1 MHRIRDLAPG
11 LVLLVV
17 LGAPLALRAQAG
29 SLFADPRAE
38 RIGDVLTVVIQ
49 ESASATNRSATNSE
63 KSNEVDIGST
73 VQQTGGNILGFIPL
87 HSLQSNVSNGYEGQA
102 STSRSAQLSA
112 RMTVTVVDKKTNGD
126 LVVEGVRKLKIN
138 GETEAIYLNG
148 EVSPALISRGN
159 TILSSNIGNLHIEY
173 TGKGTITQGSRPGI
187 FVRLINW
194 IF

>member
-1 MHRIRDLAPG
+1 M
-11 LVLLVV
+11 
-17 LGAPLALRAQAG
+17 
-29 SLFADPRAE
+29 
-38 RIGDVLTVVIQ
+38 LTVLIQ
-49 ESASATNRSATNSE
+49 ESASATNRSSTNSE
-63 KSNEVDIGST
+63 KSNEMDIGST
-73 VQQTGGNILGFIPL
+73 IQQTGGNVLDFIPL
-87 HSLQSNVSNGYEGQA
+87 HSLQSNLSNGYEGAA
-102 STSRSAQLSA
+102 STSRSAKLTA
-112 RMTVTVVDKKTNGD
+112 RMTVTVVEKKINGD

-148 EVSPALISRGN
+148 EVSPALISRDN